1 MALFS
6 SKKPQPPSPKWAAAE
21 VKTDFPESAKKAWKE
36 GLSKPKEK
44 FLERKEELTEW
55 LGGEKKFDEIVK
67 KIEDREECH
76 WLERFYVSKDED
88 KPNACTRVCF
98 KEQGD
103 AIPAGRD
110 KEFQDYLAFLLKVQD
125 KVKNIQN
132 AQQGQQ
138 FVKQWEASVLKLP
151 NAQLQGA
158 NLVGAQLQG
167 AILDGAQLQGAIL
180 AGAQLQGAILVGA
193 QLQGADLTGAQLQ
206 GATLAKAQLQ
216 GAELGAQLQGADFSQ
231 AQLQGADLYGAQL
244 QGANLSTA
252 NLTNTAFYGDFT
264 GANLSTAVWER
275 GEAPHCTD
283 VTCEALNIPRFSK
296 KPATR
301 SGAMGALLAKLF
313 RAFLPG
319 GAEAEDSDE
328 DGDDDETKTDE
339 GESKEGEDGEDE
351 GGDDQKDE
359 DEGTSAPLLCN
370 GACTGYCK
378 AEAMETLQEVV
389 IEVADESAEAA
400 GRKLD
405 EMMKKAEDQLGVALK
420 HIDATM
426 KPHVQALRQI
436 MANNKFKKVFGKL
449 APEQQKALLG
459 TITVLGKTEKG
470 KTFAKGVKQFE
481 DELKKLEGE
490 GMSPFVTKLVD
501 SQLQAATG
509 YSSGELFAF
518 LKVSPAQMASDMHE
532 LEDISGYVEKLQETV
547 NVNNWDDIVENFL
560 CLYDLQFRLKGER
573 SRKVFAT
580 IWKDETLR
588 KCVAVGRHFQHVTS
602 LNDPPAFVLHMVK
615 YASTI
620 VKKGAVGWKLAM
632 KKEMTAIDLMKSR
645 QQAFFQ
651 FMISCITGFFVFV
664 ATFFSGLLLDA
675 AKSGRVSIP
684 YFSNFLISFN
694 STDAV

>member
-1 MALFS
+1 M
-6 SKKPQPPSPKWAAAE
+6 
-21 VKTDFPESAKKAWKE
+21 
-36 GLSKPKEK
+36 
-44 FLERKEELTEW
+44 LTIE
-55 LGGEKKFDEIVK
+55 EIVALSGAHGLGACHTDRSGFWGPWTRAPTTVSNEYYRELLENTWTIK
-67 KIEDREECH
+67 TTHKGKPWKGPLQFEDPTGDLMMLPSDLVLIQDWTFRK
-76 WLERFYVSKDED
+76 YVEMYAKEWFFSGQD

-125 KVKNIQN
+125 K
-132 AQQGQQ
+132 
-138 FVKQWEASVLKLP
+138 
-151 NAQLQGA
+151 
-158 NLVGAQLQG
+158 
-167 AILDGAQLQGAIL
+167 
-180 AGAQLQGAILVGA
+180 
-193 QLQGADLTGAQLQ
+193 
-206 GATLAKAQLQ
+206 
-216 GAELGAQLQGADFSQ
+216 
-231 AQLQGADLYGAQL
+231 
-244 QGANLSTA
+244 
-252 NLTNTAFYGDFT
+252 
-264 GANLSTAVWER
+264 
-275 GEAPHCTD
+275 
-283 VTCEALNIPRFSK
+283 
-296 KPATR
+296 
-301 SGAMGALLAKLF
+301 
-313 RAFLPG
+313 
-319 GAEAEDSDE
+319 
-328 DGDDDETKTDE
+328 
-339 GESKEGEDGEDE
+339 
-351 GGDDQKDE
+351 